1 MPMKE
6 IMKLSA
12 FILLIIGTV
21 GLLLNEFAFDW
32 SRTVTLTFAVLNF
45 IGLVT
50 LAFIIWGRKGT
61 N

>member
-1 MPMKE
+1 MPMRE
-6 IMKLSA
+6 IMKLTA

-32 SRTVTLTFAVLNF
+32 GRTVTITFAVLNF

-50 LAFIIWGRKGT
+50 LVFIIWGKKRT

>member
-1 MPMKE
+1 MKPT
-6 IMKLSA
+6 A

-32 SRTVTLTFAVLNF
+32 GRTVTIAFAVVNAV
-45 IGLVT
+45 GLVI
-50 LAFIIWGRKGT
+50 LAFTVWGRNKK

>member
-1 MPMKE
+1 MKPT
-6 IMKLSA
+6 A

-32 SRTVTLTFAVLNF
+32 GRTVTITFAVVNVV
-45 IGLVT
+45 GLVT
-50 LAFIIWGRKGT
+50 LAFIIWDRNKK